1 MSRLVTKVVL
11 SAMLAAGLLTPASA
25 SAIVGGTP
33 DGDAHPAVGLL
44 AFDVDGTGETPPFA
58 LCGGTVISDRAFL
71 TARHCIE
78 PPLIQLPPGVTWA
91 VTLEPGSPSAPIAPG
106 GVFPDTYPACCALTV
121 PESKIARAIDVRLH
135 PDFEP
140 GFVPGRGT
148 PAVGRHDVAVLLFAP
163 GTFAG
168 VDPVRLARPGALDHL
183 RAAGARRGPQFTL
196 AGYGAEVRGGFF
208 FPGYRKTARA
218 PFHDLDANWLQLEST
233 VGALPRSGA
242 LCFGDSG
249 SPQFLGGSNVQ
260 VALHHDAPGDCS
272 GVAYAQRLDTP
283 AERRFLA
290 PFL

>member
-1 MSRLVTKVVL
+1 MSRLAPRILIAV
-11 SAMLAAGLLTPASA
+11 LAAALLAPAPA
-25 SAIVGGTP
+25 GAIVGGVP
-33 DGDAHPAVGLL
+33 DGNGHPAVGLL

-78 PPLIQLPPGVTWA
+78 PPLIQLPPGVEWA
-91 VTLEPGSPSAPIAPG
+91 VTLEPGSPSSPIAPG
-106 GVFPDTYPACCALTV
+106 GVFPDTYPACCAVTV
-121 PESKIARAIDVRLH
+121 PEPQIARATRVVLH

-140 GFVPGRGT
+140 GFVPGREE
-148 PAVGRHDVAVLLFAP
+148 PAKGRHDVAVVLFAP

-196 AGYGAEVRGGFF
+196 AGYGVEQRGRFF
-208 FPGYRKTARA
+208 FPGYRKTARL
-218 PFHDLDANWLQLEST
+218 PFHDIDGNWLQLEST
-233 VGALPRSGA
+233 VEALPRSGA
-242 LCFGDSG
+242 LCVGDSG
-249 SPQFLGGSNVQ
+249 SPQFLGGSNIQ

-272 GVAYAQRLDTP
+272 GVAYVQRLDTP
-283 AERRFLA
+283 AEQRFLA